1 VDRLDVHVSVPPVEV
16 AALTSTAP
24 GESSASV
31 RERVVKARKLQEARR
46 ARREVEC
53 LTNAC
58 LSAREL
64 DSIAA
69 PDRDGKRL
77 LEAAISQLG
86 LSARAYVKV
95 LRVAR
100 TIADLDGCDHV
111 RSPHIAEAVQGRL
124 LDRESMS

>member
-1 VDRLDVHVSVPPVEV
+1 VHVSVPPVEV
-16 AALTSTAP
+16 AALTSNAP
-24 GESSASV
+24 GEASASV
-31 RERVVKARKLQEARR
+31 RARVVKARKLQEARR
-46 ARREVEC
+46 ARGEVHC

-64 DSIAA
+64 GQIAA
-69 PDRDGKRL
+69 PDREGKRL

-100 TIADLDGCDHV
+100 TIADLDACDRV

>member
-16 AALTSTAP
+16 AALTGSAP
-24 GESSASV
+24 GESSKSV

-46 ARREVEC
+46 TQGEVHC

-64 DSIAA
+64 DRVAA
-69 PDRDGKRL
+69 PDGKGKRL

-100 TIADLDGCDHV
+100 TIADLDACDRV